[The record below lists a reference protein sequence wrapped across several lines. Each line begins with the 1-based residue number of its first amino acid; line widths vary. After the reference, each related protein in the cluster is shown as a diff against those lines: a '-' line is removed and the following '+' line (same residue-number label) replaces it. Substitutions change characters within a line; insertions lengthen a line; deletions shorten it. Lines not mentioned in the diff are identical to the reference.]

1 MKALVIDYRYYE
13 KGLSVSTVPWSGEF
27 WKERLKKIVSFK
39 TKESVKTFMDD
50 QVLPAFTELKEEFL
64 LNGIAVEINYLPDD
78 LKIHLEIHH
87 DVVNNFIYGVMG
99 QKRIVSEYMVDDDN
113 LPDLDS
119 NVTYFPKTYFGDS
132 REGYDVQYFT
142 KNELISDVLKHYD
155 RFLKIVAEHS
165 NEMFI
170 SSDNNSL

>member
-1 MKALVIDYRYYE
+1 MKNTYDFLVSLIL
-13 KGLSVSTVPWSGEF
+13 KTPLQKSKNLTQNMTEF
-27 WKERLKKIVSFK
+27 FKNYNGDLEQKLELKNKIN
-39 TKESVKTFMDD
+39 
-50 QVLPAFTELKEEFL
+50 LAFTELKEEFL
-64 LNGIAVEINYLPDD
+64 LNGIAVEINHIPED
-78 LKIHLEIHH
+78 LTINLEIHH

-155 RFLKIVAEHS
+155 RFLKIVAEES

-170 SSDNNSL
+170 SSDNNSILT

>member
-1 MKALVIDYRYYE
+1 M
-13 KGLSVSTVPWSGEF
+13 
-27 WKERLKKIVSFK
+27 
-39 TKESVKTFMDD
+39 KTFIDD

-64 LNGIAVEINYLPDD
+64 LNGIAVEINYIPED
-78 LKIHLEIHH
+78 LKINLEIHH

-155 RFLKIVAEHS
+155 RFLKIVAEES

>member
-1 MKALVIDYRYYE
+1 MI
-13 KGLSVSTVPWSGEF
+13 
-27 WKERLKKIVSFK
+27 
-39 TKESVKTFMDD
+39 D

-64 LNGIAVEINYLPDD
+64 LNGIAVEINHIPED
-78 LKIHLEIHH
+78 LKISLEIRH

-99 QKRIVSEYMVDDDN
+99 QKRIVSEYMVADEN

-155 RFLKIVAEHS
+155 HFLKIVAEES

-170 SSDNNSL
+170 SSDNNSQET